1 MKSFIELKKR
11 MLDKNI
17 SFTLLAK
24 KDGRSRQYL
33 YKECKKENQK
43 VLDELYKILSVI

>member
-1 MKSFIELKKR
+1 MKTFIDLKKR

-33 YKECKKENQK
+33 YRECKKENQK
-43 VLDELYKILSVI
+43 VLDELYKILSII